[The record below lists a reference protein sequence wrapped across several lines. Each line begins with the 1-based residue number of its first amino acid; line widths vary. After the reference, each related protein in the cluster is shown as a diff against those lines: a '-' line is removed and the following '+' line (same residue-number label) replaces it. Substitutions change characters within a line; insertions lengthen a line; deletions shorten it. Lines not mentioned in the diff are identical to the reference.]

1 MDRILEFKNLEHSK
15 NKISADLYLDG
26 QYVVNLAVNSLEHL
40 LTSGKTNVGLYD
52 YFRTAMLASLN
63 ILDNYTYNFNKH

>member
-1 MDRILEFKNLEHSK
+1 MERIIEFKNLEHSK
-15 NKISADLYLDG
+15 SKISADLYLDG

-40 LTSGKTNVGLYD
+40 LTTGKTNIGLYD

-63 ILDNYTYNFNKH
+63 LLDNKPENNTNH